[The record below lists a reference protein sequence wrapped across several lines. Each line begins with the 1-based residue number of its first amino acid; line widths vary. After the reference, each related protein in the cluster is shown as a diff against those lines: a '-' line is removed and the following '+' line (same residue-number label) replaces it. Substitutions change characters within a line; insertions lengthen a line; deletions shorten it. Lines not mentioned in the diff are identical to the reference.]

1 MYMDT
6 AIVCS
11 HPAMFVIFSHL
22 PLCCLFSSHPVPA
35 LLHSF
40 LPHLY
45 FPIFKVSYPPQ
56 AAYFHL
62 LVHFFLF
69 SLSLAPC
76 INQYC
81 LLFSVSLHCYYHIP
95 SFLDFLPFSMP
106 SSAFSHGL
114 VHLSVSCLS
123 QRICLFISLLSPYSC
138 VCFQCLYTQ
147 ASPLPLHT
155 FHLHGSLLL
164 HSLFSTVF
172 LQQVTFSCLLSVFY
186 MNFFA
191 KVL

>member
-1 MYMDT
+1 
-6 AIVCS
+6 
-11 HPAMFVIFSHL
+11 
-22 PLCCLFSSHPVPA
+22 
-35 LLHSF
+35 
-40 LPHLY
+40 
-45 FPIFKVSYPPQ
+45 
-56 AAYFHL
+56 
-62 LVHFFLF
+62 
-69 SLSLAPC
+69 
-76 INQYC
+76 
-81 LLFSVSLHCYYHIP
+81 
-95 SFLDFLPFSMP
+95 MP

-155 FHLHGSLLL
+155 FQLHVSLLL

-186 MNFFA
+186 MNLFA
-191 KVL
+191 KVLWKILADKKKNHRKFTWPFISYNNISLFSLFVSWCWSRLQVEKWKCVLNWAVALLRLASTSDSSSLTPD